1 MSFRHFFERLQR
13 CQVVGIG
20 LQIYNC
26 IKPNYDILVVT
37 PTIVDGKRTDLC
49 TTRTTKSSR
58 LPVTTDLALGKEV
71 LHRGVALPTRQ
82 LDQQE
87 TPTTPTTNS
96 LFSSGTSS
104 RAGERERV
112 FSSLLVLEHEG

>member
-1 MSFRHFFERLQR
+1 MEKGQTSALRAPQS
-13 CQVVGIG
+13 QVGYQ
-20 LQIYNC
+20 L
-26 IKPNYDILVVT
+26 
-37 PTIVDGKRTDLC
+37 
-49 TTRTTKSSR
+49 
-58 LPVTTDLALGKEV
+58 LPLAFGKEV

-112 FSSLLVLEHEG
+112 FSTLLVLEHEG